1 MENFK
6 EKLESTKPKV
16 FWDYYQLDFV
26 SNPRNSKEFRIKLF
40 DKNTGLDIFSTTPFY
55 EEWELLEND
64 RYKALMEII
73 TRGLEIP
80 QNEKRFFPKR
90 NKEK

>member
-16 FWDYYQLDFV
+16 FWDHYQLDLI
-26 SNPRNSKEFRIKLF
+26 SNPKNSNEFRIKLC
-40 DKNTGLDIFSTTPFY
+40 DKSTGLDIFLTTPFY
-55 EEWELLEND
+55 TEGELLEKE

-80 QNEKRFFPKR
+80 QNEKRFFPKK